1 MSLSATLAKV
11 LCLLLVY
18 LVHSSEFLYQLTSKL
33 IQMHI
38 YIEYMYRVLQVDI
51 RLLYNIEFI
60 ILCVKLFF

>member
-38 YIEYMYRVLQVDI
+38 YIEVHVPCITSRYKTIVQY
-51 RLLYNIEFI
+51 
-60 ILCVKLFF
+60 